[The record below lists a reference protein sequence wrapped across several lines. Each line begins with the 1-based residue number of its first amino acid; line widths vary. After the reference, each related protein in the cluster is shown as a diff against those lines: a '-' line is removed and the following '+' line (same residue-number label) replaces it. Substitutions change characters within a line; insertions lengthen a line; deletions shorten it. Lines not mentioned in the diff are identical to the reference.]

1 MKADTVTFQIVSET
15 GLLYKWR
22 TFRTD
27 EDFYDLRRLLVVA
40 LPHMMIPPLPLK
52 NSKNQE
58 KKIPKRQRLY

>member
-27 EDFYDLRRLLVVA
+27 EDFYELRRLLVVA

-52 NSKNQE
+52 NSKN
-58 KKIPKRQRLY
+58 